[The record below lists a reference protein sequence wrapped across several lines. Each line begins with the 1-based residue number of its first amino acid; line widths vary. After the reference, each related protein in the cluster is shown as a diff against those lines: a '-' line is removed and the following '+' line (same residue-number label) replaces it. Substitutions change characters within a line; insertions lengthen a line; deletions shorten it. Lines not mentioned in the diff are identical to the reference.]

1 MSFDPITTTE
11 LLDKLDKE
19 LNNTK
24 EKIKVSCCGGLS
36 IMMLTKGRSSIN
48 DIDLI
53 FDNEEQENQVS
64 LAAHKLFKKEP
75 LINNEDWI
83 NGDAKLNNFYNKS
96 EEVVYNG
103 KNIQINS
110 ILPEELLLNVLVTPK
125 NRQSIEDAKYL
136 TLYLNKDN
144 KESLLETLINI
155 DSSYNKKSHQKSA
168 LEERLFAIWE
178 YAYNEDKS
186 EIPLVYP
193 NSVLIEEPSSQYKKR
208 KNKP

>member
-36 IMMLTKGRSSIN
+36 IMILTKGRSSIN

-53 FDNEEQENQVS
+53 FDNEEQENQVI

-125 NRQSIEDAKYL
+125 NRQS
-136 TLYLNKDN
+136 
-144 KESLLETLINI
+144 
-155 DSSYNKKSHQKSA
+155 
-168 LEERLFAIWE
+168 
-178 YAYNEDKS
+178 
-186 EIPLVYP
+186 
-193 NSVLIEEPSSQYKKR
+193 
-208 KNKP
+208 